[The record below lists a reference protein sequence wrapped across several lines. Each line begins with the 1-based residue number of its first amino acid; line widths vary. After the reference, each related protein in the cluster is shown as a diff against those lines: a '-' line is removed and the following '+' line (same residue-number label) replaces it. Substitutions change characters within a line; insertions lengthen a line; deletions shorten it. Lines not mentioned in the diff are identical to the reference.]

1 MIRGTRGMKE
11 KKMSGIYTALKMVEK
26 ERQELLNGK
35 PSSSIVDD
43 VMAAAEQEPEV
54 KRPEARTEN
63 PGLPSEF
70 KDKLPPG
77 GQATRPW
84 PDFLVEF
91 ANHIKDTL
99 GSIRGLTELSQGRFK
114 DPEFGNN
121 FCRMLAGDI
130 DKADS
135 ELACFLDYVK
145 IKSPAQKANTVHVL
159 LDALLKDHEKK
170 LTDRKI
176 KIARKQYEK
185 NLPETSVQDE
195 QLKYILSWVLQYV
208 ILSASPGGNIG
219 IVTKI
224 LDTLESGEDFKAWV
238 QREAKYIEIIIVFNV
253 SEKPVEHVRA
263 GQGSPSTAKEN
274 VRDFILP
281 LVEEIVQ
288 ENRGMIRSKVDH
300 EKHLTQISLM
310 FPIERRRVTYYPCS

>member
-1 MIRGTRGMKE
+1 
-11 KKMSGIYTALKMVEK
+11 MSGIYTALKMVEM
-26 ERQELLNGK
+26 ERQEKLNGK
-35 PSSSIVDD
+35 PSLNIVDE
-43 VMAAAEQEPEV
+43 VMASAEQESEV
-54 KRPEARTEN
+54 KHPEARTEN

-70 KDKLPPG
+70 KDKTPPG

-84 PDFLVEF
+84 PDFLIEF

-121 FCRMLAGDI
+121 FYRMVAGDI
-130 DKADS
+130 DKTDS

-145 IKSPAQKANTVHVL
+145 IKSPAQKANTVH
-159 LDALLKDHEKK
+159 ALLEALLRDHEKK
-170 LTDRKI
+170 LKDRKI

-185 NLPETSVQDE
+185 DLPETSVQDE
-195 QLKYILSWVLQYV
+195 QLRYVLNWVLQYA
-208 ILSASPGGNIG
+208 ILSVSPGGNIG
-219 IVTKI
+219 IVTKV
-224 LDTLESGEDFKAWV
+224 LDTQEAGGDFKTWV
-238 QREAKYIEIIIVFNV
+238 QREAKYIEIIVVFNG
-253 SEKPVEHVRA
+253 SEKPVEQVRT

-274 VRDFILP
+274 GKDFILP

-310 FPIERRRVTYYPCS
+310 FPVERRRVTYYPCS

>member
-1 MIRGTRGMKE
+1 
-11 KKMSGIYTALKMVEK
+11 MSGIYTALKMVEM
-26 ERQELLNGK
+26 ERQQEMLNGK
-35 PSSSIVDD
+35 PSLNIVDE
-43 VMAAAEQEPEV
+43 VMASAEQEPEV

-70 KDKLPPG
+70 KEKLPPG

-91 ANHIKDTL
+91 ANHLKDTL

-121 FCRMLAGDI
+121 FCRMVAGDI

-145 IKSPAQKANTVHVL
+145 IKSPAQKANTVHAL
-159 LDALLKDHEKK
+159 IEALLRDHEKK
-170 LTDRKI
+170 LKERKI

-185 NLPETSVQDE
+185 DLPETSVQDE
-195 QLKYILSWVLQYV
+195 QLKYIMSWVLQYV
-208 ILSASPGGNIG
+208 ILSVSPGGNI
-219 IVTKI
+219 
-224 LDTLESGEDFKAWV
+224 DTQESGEDFKTWV
-238 QREAKYIEIIIVFNV
+238 HRDPRYIEIIIVFNA
-253 SEKPVEHVRA
+253 SEKPIEHVRA

-274 VRDFILP
+274 VKDFILP

-300 EKHLTQISLM
+300 EKHLTQISLL
-310 FPIERRRVTYYPCS
+310 FPVERRRVTYYPCS